1 MENSK
6 ELLENLK
13 ERIELTLANSE
24 DYFNDFINVVG
35 GVDVEILGYT
45 FQKSRILKELD
56 PIAYDE
62 AKYEY
67 VSNEM
72 EDCCSELDDI
82 EIDESD
88 EESKNI
94 KEDIEFLLDNF

>member
-45 FQKSRILKELD
+45 FQKSRILK
-56 PIAYDE
+56 
-62 AKYEY
+62 
-67 VSNEM
+67 
-72 EDCCSELDDI
+72 
-82 EIDESD
+82 
-88 EESKNI
+88 
-94 KEDIEFLLDNF
+94 